1 MIKREDYISEMKQR
15 QKEDM
20 MSLGKLIAAGIG
32 CIILLFIICGLF
44 GAVKLE
50 GNEVGVVQNWGGVKN
65 DLLLPGMHFYN
76 NFVDDVHTYNI
87 GTQKIT
93 FDDVNTNNES
103 EYPRILLDIGENGG
117 QKAWIAM
124 SVNYHLNP
132 EKAVTIHKQGIGK
145 TYESVVLKREIID
158 VVNEI
163 ARPRTAL
170 NIYSGEGFVKFKND
184 IEDSLKSNHVLVD
197 RGLVI
202 ENTIIYKVY
211 LDPQYEQEIAG
222 KQIAMQQKLRKV
234 EETLAAQE
242 EAKRIFAMS
251 QAKVEEARQ
260 TAEASKIT
268 QVTDAEAKA
277 RKTVLDAEAE
287 RDSNLARASGELAV
301 GKARA
306 EVKKLESVS
315 LYDGESGGRRAEVEI
330 KKYQADMMANLLNKL
345 TVLPEK
351 TFASIGQAGGILV
364 SSDSK

>member
-1 MIKREDYISEMKQR
+1 MIRKPMEMKPIE
-15 QKEDM
+15 KEPNM
-20 MSLGKLIAAGIG
+20 KLGMLIAIG
-32 CIILLFIICGLF
+32 VVSLLVLFIVMGFFSFI
-44 GAVKLE
+44 KLE
-50 GNEVGVVQNWGGVKN
+50 GNEVGVQQDWSGVK
-65 DLLLPGMHFYN
+65 DTLMLPGTHMYN
-76 NFVDDVHTYNI
+76 NFILDIHKYNI

-93 FDDVNTNNES
+93 FDDVAVNAES
-103 EYPRILLDIGENGG
+103 EYPRIVLDIGENGG

-132 EKAVTIHKQGIGK
+132 DKAITLHKQGIGK

-170 NIYSGEGFVKFKND
+170 TIYSGEGFVKFKND
-184 IEDSLKSNHVLVD
+184 IEESLKANHVLID
-197 RGLVI
+197 RGLII
-202 ENTIIYKVY
+202 ENTILYKVY
-211 LDPQYEQEIAG
+211 LDPVYESEIAG
-222 KQIAMQQKLRKV
+222 KQIAIQQKLRKV

-260 TAEASKIT
+260 IAEASKIT
-268 QVTDAEAKA
+268 QVTDAQAKA
-277 RKTVLDAEAE
+277 QKTVLDAEAE

-315 LYDGESGGRRAEVEI
+315 LYEGESGARRAEVEI
-330 KKYQADMMANLLNKL
+330 KKYQAEMMRAILDKV

-351 TFASIGQAGGILV
+351 TFMQIGKAGGVLL
-364 SSDSK
+364 SSEDK

>member
-1 MIKREDYISEMKQR
+1 MR
-15 QKEDM
+15 
-20 MSLGKLIAAGIG
+20 SLGKLIAVCIG
-32 CIILLFIICGLF
+32 GVILLFILFGFF

-50 GNEVGVVQNWGGVKN
+50 GNEVGVVQNWAGVKN
-65 DLLLPGMHFYN
+65 ELLLPGMHFYN

-93 FDDVNTNNES
+93 FDDAATNPEA

-132 EKAVTIHKQGIGK
+132 DKAVTIHKQGIGK

-184 IEDSLKSNHVLVD
+184 IEDSLKSNLVLVD

-315 LYDGESGGRRAEVEI
+315 LYDGESGGRRAEVEVA
-330 KKYQADMMANLLNKL
+330 KYKADMMAQLVNRI

-351 TFASIGQAGGILV
+351 TFAQIGQAGGVLV